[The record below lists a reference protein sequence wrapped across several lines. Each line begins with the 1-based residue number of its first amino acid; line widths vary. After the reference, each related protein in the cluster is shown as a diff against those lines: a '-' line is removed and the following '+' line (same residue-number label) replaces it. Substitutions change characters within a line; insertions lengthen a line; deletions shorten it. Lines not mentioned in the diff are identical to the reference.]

1 MYRLLLC
8 LGLLAAL
15 AACGSNRPVA
25 TQDAVTQA
33 AYHDPSDPPSLTVMT
48 TIRNT
53 TGSGAHSSLLI
64 NASQRVI
71 FDPAGSFQSPE
82 VPQRG
87 DVLYGITP
95 RRLEAYIRFQSTEG
109 FHVVAER
116 IPVSPEVAQMALNE
130 AIHNGS
136 ASQGLCADNVSTL
149 LKKLPGMPVRT
160 ALFPKQVMREVSK
173 MPDAVRTVY
182 YDGVPRSDASESR
195 VARATGGAQAV
206 GN

>member
-15 AACGSNRPVA
+15 VACGSNRPVA

-82 VPQRG
+82 V
-87 DVLYGITP
+87 
-95 RRLEAYIRFQSTEG
+95 
-109 FHVVAER
+109 
-116 IPVSPEVAQMALNE
+116 AQMALNE

-136 ASQGLCADNVSTL
+136 ASQGLYADNVSTL
-149 LKKLPGMPVRT
+149 LKKLPGMPVST

-173 MPDAVRTVY
+173 MPNAVRTVY
-182 YDGVPRSDASESR
+182 YDGVPRSDATESR
-195 VARATGGAQAV
+195 VARASGGAQAV
-206 GN
+206 AN